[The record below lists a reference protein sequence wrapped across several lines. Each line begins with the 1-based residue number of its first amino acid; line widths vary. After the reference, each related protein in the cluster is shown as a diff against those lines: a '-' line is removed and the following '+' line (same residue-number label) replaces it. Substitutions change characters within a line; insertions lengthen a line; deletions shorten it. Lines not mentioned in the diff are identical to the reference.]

1 MAAIVFDAPKAERRL
16 LDAGASPE
24 LAEATA
30 DLMSDAVVHNL
41 DALVTK
47 DYLDHVL
54 DARFSQQDA
63 NMVKRFHEQDI
74 KFDRRFHDLQ
84 IQFRVMQVL
93 QALLVAGVFLP
104 QLRVFFPSAVL
115 TGGRSLTDFESI
127 TPSRT
132 GPRNSPPTGT
142 VNRAEL
148 SLHPANGQQVGALR
162 GFRVRPFTLH
172 TVRPS

>member
-1 MAAIVFDAPKAERRL
+1 MAAIVFDARKAERRL

-24 LAEATA
+24 LAEATV

-63 NMVKRFHEQDI
+63 KMVKRFHEQDI

-104 QLRVFFPSAVL
+104 QLRVFFS
-115 TGGRSLTDFESI
+115 
-127 TPSRT
+127 
-132 GPRNSPPTGT
+132 
-142 VNRAEL
+142 
-148 SLHPANGQQVGALR
+148 
-162 GFRVRPFTLH
+162 
-172 TVRPS
+172 